1 MKNNLYSQKIT
12 AFQDRQAP
20 EEGTLVGYGT
30 LIDRLKLPMPL
41 PNKLALIS
49 TKNRQYKTN
58 QWIVLTSRHEPEDSL
73 YRQIVFALKY
83 EGINLLFFKKLF
95 QKLPTE
101 EVQMLVQI
109 EPIGQYS
116 RKIWFLYEL
125 LMQHKL
131 EISDLNQGNFVN
143 LVDEK
148 IQYASSTPIKSS
160 RHRINNNL
168 AGTVDFCPLIFKTE
182 KLENLIRK
190 NNPDNIKIAIN
201 GFRKDILIRTSS
213 FLLLKDSKASFSIEG
228 ETPNQSRAIRWG
240 KAIGQAGSKPLNNEE
255 FCRLQQIVIESSR
268 FIKMGYRKEGGFV
281 GEHDRATGEPIPEH
295 ISAKEDDVETL
306 MNGLIKSANYL
317 ESIEFHPVLA
327 ATKIAFGFVFI
338 HPFVDGNGRIHRYL
352 IHHLL
357 ASMKYSPQGIIFPVS
372 AAILERI
379 VDYQRVL
386 ENYSH
391 PLLDFIKWE
400 KTEKN
405 NVKVLND
412 TIDFYKYFDATSQAE
427 FLFECVD
434 ITIHKTIPE
443 EVNYL
448 QKYDEMKHW
457 LDDHF
462 QMPDDLIAL
471 LIRFLEQ
478 NQGRLSKRAREKE
491 FIALNHEEVKKI
503 EKKFNTI
510 FIENN

>member
-12 AFQDRQAP
+12 VFQDRQAP

-30 LIDRLKLPMPL
+30 LIDRLNLPMPL

-101 EVQMLVQI
+101 EVKMLVQI

-116 RKIWFLYEL
+116 RKIWFLYEF

-131 EISDLNQGNFVN
+131 EIPDLNQGNFVN
-143 LVDEK
+143 LIDEE
-148 IQYASSTPIKSS
+148 IQYASPTPIKSS

-182 KLENLIRK
+182 KLENLLRK

-201 GFRKDILIRTSS
+201 GFRKDILLRTSA

-255 FCRLQQIVIESSR
+255 F
-268 FIKMGYRKEGGFV
+268 
-281 GEHDRATGEPIPEH
+281 
-295 ISAKEDDVETL
+295 
-306 MNGLIKSANYL
+306 
-317 ESIEFHPVLA
+317 
-327 ATKIAFGFVFI
+327 
-338 HPFVDGNGRIHRYL
+338 
-352 IHHLL
+352 
-357 ASMKYSPQGIIFPVS
+357 
-372 AAILERI
+372 
-379 VDYQRVL
+379 VDY
-386 ENYSH
+386 N
-391 PLLDFIKWE
+391 K
-400 KTEKN
+400 
-405 NVKVLND
+405 
-412 TIDFYKYFDATSQAE
+412 
-427 FLFECVD
+427 
-434 ITIHKTIPE
+434 
-443 EVNYL
+443 
-448 QKYDEMKHW
+448 
-457 LDDHF
+457 
-462 QMPDDLIAL
+462 
-471 LIRFLEQ
+471 
-478 NQGRLSKRAREKE
+478 
-491 FIALNHEEVKKI
+491 
-503 EKKFNTI
+503 
-510 FIENN
+510 